1 MEQKAGVRS
10 VMAGAGEWGICY
22 HLRRHPNLEVP
33 MPRTR
38 NLPTRAEWEAT
49 TASPELL
56 RPFLFHFER
65 QEVGRL
71 VQRKLRLNACAAAR
85 CLWKR
90 IPEDVYRRAVE
101 VGERFADGAATEKE
115 RERTFRAALEAH
127 NRLELA
133 YGIDDGTELY
143 LLPDRERAEVS
154 RALSAAAMAITCVKP
169 PMSFATIAGIC
180 HTVPGLLLPVAKYM
194 KGYSVEHGYQFG
206 YDQVKD
212 PLPPLVRD
220 ILGYPFAPVK
230 FEKKWRTET
239 VRLLTDGITAE
250 GKFDRLPILAD
261 ALEEA
266 GCDDADVLNHCRGPG
281 PHVRGCWVVDLIRG
295 VHWQPKL

>member
-1 MEQKAGVRS
+1 
-10 VMAGAGEWGICY
+10 MARA
-22 HLRRHPNLEVP
+22 RD
-33 MPRTR
+33 
-38 NLPTRAEWEAT
+38 LPTRAEWEAT
-49 TASPELL
+49 TASPELV

-65 QEVGRL
+65 QEVGKL
-71 VQRKLRLNACAAAR
+71 AQRKLRLIACAAAR

-90 IPEDVYRRAVE
+90 MSEQELRNAVE
-101 VGERFADGAATEKE
+101 VGERFADGLATEKL
-115 RERTFRAALEAH
+115 REKAFRAAFEVH
-127 NRLELA
+127 NSLELA
-133 YGIDDGTELY
+133 YGIDDGSEFF
-143 LLPDRERAEVS
+143 LLSDRDRAEAW
-154 RALSAAAMAITCVKP
+154 RTLSVAGMAITCVKP
-169 PMSFATIAGIC
+169 PMGFATLDGVC
-180 HTVPGLLLPVAKYM
+180 RTVPGLLLPIAKYR

-230 FEKKWRTET
+230 FDKRWRTET
-239 VRLLTDGITAE
+239 VKLLTEGITAE

-266 GCDDADVLNHCRGPG
+266 GCDDADILSHCRGPE

-295 VHWQPKL
+295 THWQPKL